1 MAWEPNERE
10 TEYVS
15 LIQSMCLD
23 AHLGRGVA
31 NRQTF
36 TVNLRMMAEQID
48 ALERDRV
55 MNPPGR
61 ATEQAQ

>member
-1 MAWEPNERE
+1 MDRRRGNEYINGWGRLG
-10 TEYVS
+10 T
-15 LIQSMCLD
+15 D
-23 AHLGRGVA
+23 A
-31 NRQTF
+31 
-36 TVNLRMMAEQID
+36 NLRMMAEQID